1 MATFNQYNDASVD
14 ALVAATAGAGLPELG
29 GYPLIKL
36 LQKNSSSKELSL
48 PGAAVGRFLFTATEQ
63 VAASFVAQPI
73 GWRYYWMEWLA
84 GRGGPAGQHP
94 KRPDNAV
101 KFRNPET
108 SRDVWRT
115 PDGNSLEETIDLV
128 LIVDGV
134 TWGFPHKST
143 ALKVLR
149 NEIFIPLKQR
159 SVILAD
165 GRRVHPPAL
174 FHCKLTVTAQDDSN
188 SFGDWKLPSYEIAGL
203 YREPKGPSPEE
214 IRYGAKASQPY
225 GLLQESALELLN
237 GPEPPAPPPE
247 PAQRERGK
255 MTVTTGPRA
264 AETAPPRQEAPPPRS
279 EDDYGGRRGPPIDLN
294 DDDRPPF

>member
-1 MATFNQYNDASVD
+1 MAILNQYNDASVD
-14 ALVAATAGAGLPELG
+14 ALIAATAGAGLPEIG
-29 GYPLIKL
+29 GYPLIKQ
-36 LQKNSSSKELSL
+36 LQKNSPGKELSL
-48 PGAAVGRFLFTATEQ
+48 PNAAPGKFLFTATEE
-63 VAASFVAQPI
+63 VTASFTCQPV

-108 SRDVWRT
+108 LRDQWRT

-165 GRRVHPPAL
+165 GRRIHPPAL
-174 FHCKLTVTAQDDSN
+174 FHCKLIVTAQGDSN
-188 SFGDWKLPSYEIAGL
+188 AWGEWKLPSCEIAGL
-203 YREPKGPSPEE
+203 YREPGGPTPEE

-225 GLLQESALELLN
+225 ARLQENALNLLN

-247 PAQRERGK
+247 EAPQRERGK
-255 MTVTTGPRA
+255 MTITTGSRA
-264 AETAPPRQEAPPPRS
+264 AETAPPP
-279 EDDYGGRRGPPIDLN
+279 DYSRGAPPIDLN
-294 DDDRPPF
+294 DDGIPF